1 MTNRKISELPE
12 AALPLKDT
20 DLIPIVQDTDE
31 GKMTVKAKFAD
42 IKGVPWHDINEA
54 IDLNEFTA
62 TGMYECAG
70 NQSHTNTPISVTGSF
85 SFIVFRSDGGGS
97 GYDTV
102 MQMLVYHDEVYMR
115 YITNSEWNEWKQIG
129 QTPDLDNYVTLDTEQ
144 TITGAKVFTQY
155 CNFKGGAG
163 NDGSDMRFKTDI
175 APLGDVLDKVMK
187 LDVIN
192 YHWNK
197 KGEERDTFGL
207 NATQV
212 KEYFPRICHTRDDK
226 DKTEW
231 LEYDRFGVIALKAIQ
246 ELASKVKK
254 LEQEIS
260 ILKNQRNG

>member
-20 DLIPIVQDTDE
+20 DLIPIVQDTDD
-31 GKMTVKAKFAD
+31 GKVTNKVSVSAFGKYAPAGPQGP
-42 IKGVPWHDINEA
+42 KGDKGDTGA
-54 IDLNEFTA
+54 QGA
-62 TGMYECAG
+62 TGPQGPAG
-70 NQSHTNTPISVTGSF
+70 KDGSVA
-85 SFIVFRSDGGGS
+85 DLQKS
-97 GYDTV
+97 GKGNGVKEIELSTSSKV
-102 MQMLVYHDEVYMR
+102 L
-115 YITNSEWNEWKQIG
+115 
-129 QTPDLDNYVTLDTEQ
+129 YVGMGNFLDTDTTDEQ
-144 TITGAKVFTQY
+144 TVNGYV
-155 CNFKGGAG
+155 NFKNGAG

-187 LDVIN
+187 LDVIS
-192 YHWNK
+192 YHWNR

-212 KEYFPRICHTRDDK
+212 KEYFPRICHTRDDN

-254 LEQEIS
+254 LEQEIT

>member
-20 DLIPIVQDTDE
+20 DLIPIVQDTDD
-31 GKMTVKAKFAD
+31 GKVTNKVSVSAFGKYAPAGPQGP
-42 IKGVPWHDINEA
+42 KGDKGDTGA
-54 IDLNEFTA
+54 QGA
-62 TGMYECAG
+62 TGPQGPAG
-70 NQSHTNTPISVTGSF
+70 KDGSVADLQKSGKGNGVKEIELNTSSKV
-85 SFIVFRSDGGGS
+85 
-97 GYDTV
+97 
-102 MQMLVYHDEVYMR
+102 L
-115 YITNSEWNEWKQIG
+115 
-129 QTPDLDNYVTLDTEQ
+129 YVGMGNFLDTDTTDEQ
-144 TITGAKVFTQY
+144 TVNGYV
-155 CNFKGGAG
+155 NFKNGAG
-163 NDGSDMRFKTDI
+163 NDGSDMRFKTDVT
-175 APLGDVLDKVMK
+175 PLDDVLDKVMK